1 MRDQATGYRN
11 VASAQTPGAPPAS
24 RRGRAA
30 RQRPGQRFGA
40 RRGGYARGMEYA
52 IPVIL
57 VLIIVAAG
65 ITAFVMN
72 SQRKTRGGHDA
83 VSADDRHG
91 GGPGAGA
98 DDTPLGDTAEH
109 AGPQSRGGE
118 TLGEPDATVH
128 GGTGHPV
135 SHYGA
140 SVPPER
146 DAGRLGAG
154 TSSDQGVR
162 PGSGERDGVAPKADD
177 RDNGGDGPEA
187 ERLADRP
194 V

>member
-1 MRDQATGYRN
+1 
-11 VASAQTPGAPPAS
+11 
-24 RRGRAA
+24 
-30 RQRPGQRFGA
+30 
-40 RRGGYARGMEYA
+40 MEYA

-65 ITAFVMN
+65 IIAFVMN
-72 SQRKTRGGHDA
+72 SQRKTAAGRDK
-83 VSADDRHG
+83 VSADSTHG

-98 DDTPLGDTAEH
+98 DATPLGDTAEH

-118 TLGEPDATVH
+118 TVGASDALVH

-140 SVPPER
+140 TVPPEKEAEYR
-146 DAGRLGAG
+146 ATDSPA
-154 TSSDQGVR
+154 DQGIDPR
-162 PGSGERDGVAPKADD
+162 AAERDGIAPKSEGRRHD
-177 RDNGGDGPEA
+177 GGDPPDS

-194 V
+194 R

>member
-1 MRDQATGYRN
+1 
-11 VASAQTPGAPPAS
+11 
-24 RRGRAA
+24 
-30 RQRPGQRFGA
+30 
-40 RRGGYARGMEYA
+40 MEYA

-72 SQRKTRGGHDA
+72 SRRKTT
-83 VSADDRHG
+83 ADRDDVAADSSHG
-91 GGPGAGA
+91 GGPGTGA
-98 DDTPLGDTAEH
+98 DATPLGDTAEH

-118 TLGEPDATVH
+118 TIGEPDATVH

-135 SHYGA
+135 THYGA
-140 SVPPER
+140 TVPPEKEAEYR
-146 DAGRLGAG
+146 A
-154 TSSDQGVR
+154 TEHQTDQGVR
-162 PGSGERDGVAPKADD
+162 PESAERDGIAPKGEGRRHD
-177 RDNGGDGPEA
+177 GGDPPES

>member
-1 MRDQATGYRN
+1 
-11 VASAQTPGAPPAS
+11 
-24 RRGRAA
+24 
-30 RQRPGQRFGA
+30 
-40 RRGGYARGMEYA
+40 MEYV

-72 SQRKTRGGHDA
+72 SQRKTAGGRDQVA
-83 VSADDRHG
+83 ADSDHG

-98 DDTPLGDTAEH
+98 DATPLGDTAEH

-118 TLGEPDATVH
+118 TIGDPDASVH

-135 SHYGA
+135 THYGA
-140 SVPPER
+140 TVPPEK
-146 DAGRLGAG
+146 DAEYRASGLAA
-154 TSSDQGVR
+154 DQGVD
-162 PGSGERDGVAPKADD
+162 PEAAERDGIAPKGEGRRHD
-177 RDNGGDGPEA
+177 GGDPPDS

-194 V
+194 I

>member
-1 MRDQATGYRN
+1 
-11 VASAQTPGAPPAS
+11 
-24 RRGRAA
+24 
-30 RQRPGQRFGA
+30 
-40 RRGGYARGMEYA
+40 MEYA

-72 SQRKTRGGHDA
+72 SRRKTTAGRDSVAADAGH
-83 VSADDRHG
+83 H
-91 GGPGAGA
+91 GGPGTGA
-98 DDTPLGDTAEH
+98 DATPLGDTAEH

-118 TLGEPDATVH
+118 TVGAPDATIH

-140 SVPPER
+140 TVPPER
-146 DAGRLGAG
+146 EAELAADERR
-154 TSSDQGVR
+154 TEQGVD
-162 PGSGERDGVAPKADD
+162 SEAAEHDGLAPKGEAR
-177 RDNGGDGPEA
+177 RDEGGGPPDS
-187 ERLADRP
+187 ERLADRG